1 MADETSLRASP
12 AACPRALLI
21 SYLTSLSQTLRLLR
35 EVIADCSDDDGWAE
49 LSEVGAMLSQRKA
62 DFDTRSFGFKKLSK
76 LLISGKQKEL
86 FVVQA
91 IRDSKKVRHKGGV
104 E

>member
-1 MADETSLRASP
+1 MN
-12 AACPRALLI
+12 
-21 SYLTSLSQTLRLLR
+21 

-49 LSEVGAMLSQRKA
+49 LSEVGGMLSQRKA

-91 IRDSKKVRHKGGV
+91 IQDGKKVRQKGDV

>member
-1 MADETSLRASP
+1 
-12 AACPRALLI
+12 
-21 SYLTSLSQTLRLLR
+21 
-35 EVIADCSDDDGWAE
+35 
-49 LSEVGAMLSQRKA
+49 MLSQRKA

-86 FVVQA
+86 YVVQA
-91 IRDSKKVRHKGGV
+91 IRDSKKVRQKGGV